1 MLNVDQCP
9 TTMPRQGFVLA
20 ATGDGIREVRDR
32 YELSP
37 TYARI
42 EVRDGVTVSLG
53 MSIQLVKVEH
63 GGAYDAYIQACWT
76 SVGIDRPMTTGTIVR
91 VYDAKA

>member
-1 MLNVDQCP
+1 M
-9 TTMPRQGFVLA
+9 
-20 ATGDGIREVRDR
+20 
-32 YELSP
+32 
-37 TYARI
+37 
-42 EVRDGVTVSLG
+42 RDGVTVSLG